1 LAPLIDLVHQQL
13 DPQAIS
19 QLSRQL
25 GTDEN
30 TTRQAVP
37 AALTALLGGL
47 SRNASQPQGAQQL
60 AGALS
65 RDHDGSLLDN
75 LGGFFGNPQGVN
87 GAGIL
92 GHVFGNRTPAV
103 ETQVSRNT
111 GLNQQ
116 QVARLLMLLAPVVL
130 AALSRRQQQQGGH
143 NQGGLNPGSLSDI
156 LRGEREHIERTNPQ
170 NRGLLE
176 SILDR
181 DGDGQIV
188 DDLAGLAGGI
198 LGGRR

>member
-1 LAPLIDLVHQQL
+1 MAPLIDLVNQQL
-13 DPQAIS
+13 DHQAIS
-19 QLSRQL
+19 RLSQQL
-25 GTDEN
+25 GADED

-47 SRNASQPQGAQQL
+47 SRNASQPQGAEQL

-75 LGGFFGNPQGVN
+75 LSDFFGNPQGGQ

-92 GHVFGNRTPAV
+92 GHIFGNRTPAV
-103 ETQVSRNT
+103 ESQVGRTT

-116 QVARLLMLLAPVVL
+116 QVGRLLMLLAPVVL
-130 AALSRRQQQQGGH
+130 AALSRRKQQQGLDP
-143 NQGGLNPGSLSDI
+143 GGLGSVLQ
-156 LRGEREHIERTNPQ
+156 GEREHIERTQPQ

-176 SILDR
+176 SLLDR
-181 DGDGQIV
+181 DGDGSIM
-188 DDLAGLAGGI
+188 DDLTGLAGG
-198 LGGRR
+198 LLGGGGRR

>member
-1 LAPLIDLVHQQL
+1 MASLIDLVNQQL

-25 GTDEN
+25 GVDET

-37 AALTALLGGL
+37 TALTALLGGL
-47 SRNASQPQGAQQL
+47 SHNANQPQGAQQL
-60 AGALS
+60 AGALD
-65 RDHDGSLLDN
+65 RDHDGSLLDD
-75 LGGFFGNPQGVN
+75 LAGFFGNSQGGQ

-103 ETQVSRNT
+103 ESQVSRTT

-116 QVARLLMLLAPVVL
+116 QVTQLLMLLAPVVL
-130 AALSRRQQQQGGH
+130 AALSRRKQQQSLDPGGI
-143 NQGGLNPGSLSDI
+143 SDI
-156 LRGEREHIERTNPQ
+156 LRGERDHIERANPQ
-170 NRGLLE
+170 NRGMLE

-181 DGDGQIV
+181 DGDGQIL
-188 DDLAGLAGGI
+188 DDLAGLAGGF
-198 LGGRR
+198 LGGGKR

>member
-1 LAPLIDLVHQQL
+1 MAPLIDLVNQQL
-13 DPQAIS
+13 DNQSIS

-47 SRNASQPQGAQQL
+47 SRNASQPQGAEQL

-75 LGGFFGNPQGVN
+75 LSGFFGNPQGSPQGGK

-92 GHVFGNRTPAV
+92 GHIFGNRTPAV
-103 ETQVSRNT
+103 ESQVGRST

-116 QVARLLMLLAPVVL
+116 QVGRLLMLLAPVVL
-130 AALSRRQQQQGGH
+130 AALARRKQQQGLDS
-143 NQGGLNPGSLSDI
+143 GGLGSVLK
-156 LRGEREHIERTNPQ
+156 GEREHIEQRHPQ
-170 NRGLLE
+170 NKGLL

-188 DDLAGLAGGI
+188 DDLAGLAGG
-198 LGGRR
+198 LLGGGRR

>member
-1 LAPLIDLVHQQL
+1 MAPLIDLVNQQL
-13 DPQAIS
+13 DHQAIS
-19 QLSRQL
+19 RLSQQL
-25 GTDEN
+25 GADED

-47 SRNASQPQGAQQL
+47 SRNASQPQGAEQL

-75 LGGFFGNPQGVN
+75 LSDFFGNPQGGQ

-92 GHVFGNRTPAV
+92 GHIFGNRTPAV
-103 ETQVSRNT
+103 ESQVGRTT

-116 QVARLLMLLAPVVL
+116 QVGRLLMLLAPVVL
-130 AALSRRQQQQGGH
+130 AALSRRKQQQGLDP
-143 NQGGLNPGSLSDI
+143 GGLGSVLQ
-156 LRGEREHIERTNPQ
+156 GEREHIERTQPQ

-176 SILDR
+176 SLLDR
-181 DGDGQIV
+181 DGDGSIM
-188 DDLAGLAGGI
+188 DDLPAASWAAAAGG
-198 LGGRR
+198 RPR

>member
-1 LAPLIDLVHQQL
+1 MASLIDLVHQQL

-25 GTDEN
+25 GADED

-47 SRNASQPQGAQQL
+47 SNNASQPQGAQQL
-60 AGALS
+60 SGALS

-75 LGGFFGNPQGVN
+75 LSDFFGNSQGGQ

-92 GHVFGNRTPAV
+92 GHIFGNRIPAV
-103 ETQVSRNT
+103 ESQVGNAT
-111 GLNQQ
+111 GLNQG
-116 QVARLLMLLAPVVL
+116 QVTRLLMLLAPVVL
-130 AALSRRQQQQGGH
+130 AALSRRQQQQGG
-143 NQGGLNPGSLSDI
+143 GLNPGGISDI
-156 LRGEREHIERTNPQ
+156 LRGERTHIEQRNPQ

-181 DGDGQIV
+181 DGDGQIL
-188 DDLAGLAGGI
+188 DDLTGLAGGI
-198 LGGRR
+198 LGGGRR

>member
-1 LAPLIDLVHQQL
+1 MAPLIDLVHEQL

-47 SRNASQPQGAQQL
+47 SHNASQPQGAQQL

-75 LGGFFGNPQGVN
+75 LSDFFGNPQGGQ

-103 ETQVSRNT
+103 ESQVGRAT
-111 GLNQQ
+111 GLNQG

-130 AALSRRQQQQGGH
+130 AALSRRKQQQSLDPGGI
-143 NQGGLNPGSLSDI
+143 SDI
-156 LRGEREHIERTNPQ
+156 LRGEREQIEQRNPQ

-181 DGDGQIV
+181 DGDGQII
-188 DDLAGLAGGI
+188 DDLTGMAGGI
-198 LGGRR
+198 LGGGRR

>member
-1 LAPLIDLVHQQL
+1 MIDLVNQQL
-13 DPQAIS
+13 DNQSIS
-19 QLSRQL
+19 QLSQQL

-47 SRNASQPQGAQQL
+47 SRNASQPQGAEQL
-60 AGALS
+60 AGALN

-75 LGGFFGNPQGVN
+75 LAGFFGNPQGSPQGGK

-92 GHVFGNRTPAV
+92 GHIFGNRTPAV
-103 ETQVSRNT
+103 ESQVGRTT

-116 QVARLLMLLAPVVL
+116 QVGRLLMLLAPVVL
-130 AALSRRQQQQGGH
+130 AALARRKQQQGLDP
-143 NQGGLNPGSLSDI
+143 GGLGSVLK
-156 LRGEREHIERTNPQ
+156 GEREHIERTQPQ

-176 SILDR
+176 SLLDR
-181 DGDGQIV
+181 DGDGQIA
-188 DDLAGLAGGI
+188 DDLAGLAGGF
-198 LGGRR
+198 LGGGRR

>member
-1 LAPLIDLVHQQL
+1 MAPLIDLVNQQL
-13 DPQAIS
+13 DNESIS

-25 GTDEN
+25 GADEN

-75 LGGFFGNPQGVN
+75 LSGFFGNPQGGQ

-92 GHVFGNRTPAV
+92 GHIFGNRTPAV
-103 ETQVSRNT
+103 ESQVGRTT

-116 QVARLLMLLAPVVL
+116 QVGRLLMLLAPVVL
-130 AALSRRQQQQGGH
+130 AALSRRKQQQSLDP
-143 NQGGLNPGSLSDI
+143 GGLSEV

-176 SILDR
+176 SMLDR
-181 DGDGQIV
+181 DGDGQIM
-188 DDLAGLAGGI
+188 DDLAGLAGGF
-198 LGGRR
+198 LGGGRR